1 MLPLHPHDPPG
12 VGPYRLLGRLG
23 SDDTAH
29 RYAGGTG
36 DRVSVTIVLLRPGHA
51 TDPLSRGE
59 FARRVGALRRLRS
72 PYVCRTAGADT
83 RGAVPWVAFARPD
96 GETLADRVGRNGG
109 GLPPEEFPSVAAA
122 LAAGL
127 ADLHEAGVPAGPLD
141 ARDVLL
147 AADRVMLAG
156 PVSAE
161 PPGAMAE
168 DVRHWAVLMSAV
180 AGDAGPPLRFRKV
193 IEGCLHPDPDLRPAP
208 RELVRMLSGSGA
220 GREGGAPAAGRRP
233 RRRVLVPLAAGAL
246 AVAAAAATALVAG
259 REDPAD
265 PAGASGAS
273 GSVEAPGTVLTDCT
287 EAEGFA
293 PADERSTEDL
303 EVFAH
308 LRFSPDGELLV
319 MQTDRNELSVW
330 DWREGREVARP
341 GPELDRLAGFG
352 FLPGGCGIAAVVME
366 PEPRPGNEYP
376 TPVGQVFD
384 LASGTA
390 TGYGG
395 GGPADGPPSEEPPAV
410 GGIAVSPGG
419 LVALTGSDGGERV
432 RIVDGATGDAV
443 GHFEA
448 AGSEPVFLDERRLA
462 LRTPAGTT
470 DESIT
475 VWDVHTGERLH
486 TVRPVADGVFAPVP
500 GTDEV
505 VYVHEGE
512 VVVWDVA
519 AGRRVDAFDMA
530 EVAEIHEPWIRDVVV
545 DPWLGRVYVLW
556 WDTDPGDGGAEEP
569 GVHAGAWDLESG
581 KNVLPEGLVPW
592 YVAPHPDGEIVAVVT
607 DEPGVRFLDPE
618 TWEGAGEL

>member
-72 PYVCRTAGADT
+72 PYVCRVVGADT
-83 RGAVPWVAFARPD
+83 RGAVPWVAFARAG

-109 GLPPEEFPSVAAA
+109 GLPPEEFPSVATA

-127 ADLHEAGVPAGPLD
+127 ADLHEAGVTAGPLR
-141 ARDVLL
+141 AEDVLSTTGG
-147 AADRVMLAG
+147 VMLTGA
-156 PVSAE
+156 VSAE
-161 PPGAMAE
+161 PSGATAE
-168 DVRHWAVLMSAV
+168 DVRHWAALVSAV

-208 RELVRMLSGSGA
+208 RELARMLSGTGA
-220 GREGGAPAAGRRP
+220 GREGGAPTAGRRSW
-233 RRRVLVPLAAGAL
+233 RRMAVPFAAGLL
-246 AVAAAAATALVAG
+246 AVAAVAATAFVVAG
-259 REDPAD
+259 EEAAD
-265 PAGASGAS
+265 PAGASG
-273 GSVEAPGTVLTDCT
+273 SVETPGTVLTDCT

-293 PADERSTEDL
+293 PADEWSAEDL
-303 EVFAH
+303 GDFSH

-319 MQTDRNELSVW
+319 MQTLQDGLSVW
-330 DWREGREVARP
+330 DWREGREIARP
-341 GPELDRLAGFG
+341 DTGFNGLAGYG
-352 FLPGGCGIAAVVME
+352 FLPEGCGIAAVVME

-395 GGPADGPPSEEPPAV
+395 EGSADGPPSEKPPAV
-410 GGIAVSPGG
+410 DGIAVSSGG
-419 LVALTGSDGGERV
+419 LIALTGLDGGERV
-432 RIVDGATGDAV
+432 RIVDGATGNIAGDF
-443 GHFEA
+443 GA

-462 LRTPAGTT
+462 LRTPAGTVE
-470 DESIT
+470 ESIT

-486 TVRPVADGVFAPVP
+486 TVRPVAEGLFAPVT

-556 WDTDPGDGGAEEP
+556 WDTGPRGEGTEEP
-569 GVHAGAWDLESG
+569 KVHAGAWDLESG
-581 KNVLPEGLVPW
+581 KNILPEGLVLW
-592 YVAPHPDGEIVAVVT
+592 HVAPHPDGEVVAVAT
-607 DEPGVRFLDPE
+607 EEPGVRFLDPE
-618 TWEGAGEL
+618 TWEVVGTL